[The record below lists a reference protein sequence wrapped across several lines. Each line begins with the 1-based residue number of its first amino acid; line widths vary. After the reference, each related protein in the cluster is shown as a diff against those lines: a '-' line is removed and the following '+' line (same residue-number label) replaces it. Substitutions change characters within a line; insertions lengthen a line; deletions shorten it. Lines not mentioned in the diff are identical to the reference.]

1 VNTLQA
7 IYENLLK
14 GEADQVKQ
22 LVAQALTE
30 GKPAAQILNDSLIR
44 GMMAI
49 GEQFKRGEAFL
60 PEVLFA
66 ARAMKGGMEIL
77 EPILAGQ
84 GTEPAGRVVI
94 GTVKGDIHDI
104 GKNLVGVMLKGGG
117 FEVIDLGVDTAPER
131 FVQAAK
137 EHNPQ
142 IVGMSV
148 VLGTCLGAVKDTI
161 AALANSGLAVKTLIG
176 GPMVT
181 QGFAN
186 EVGAHGYA
194 PDAATAV
201 DKAKEL
207 VGK

>member
-1 VNTLQA
+1 MNTLQA